1 MNKKYAITGH
11 TSGIGKELFD
21 QLSPDCMGFS
31 KSTGFDITHA
41 KDRYKIIENSK
52 DCHIF
57 INNATSGMGQTLM
70 LIDWFRMWK
79 DTSKVIVN
87 VGSRIADRADAVP
100 RTDLLVYQSEKL
112 ILKEMALRLNGVGV
126 CNVLYRSF
134 GYVGTE
140 KILDKYPHF
149 KYPED
154 YITEDE
160 ACNIILS

>member
-1 MNKKYAITGH
+1 MKYAITGH
-11 TSGIGKELFD
+11 TSGIGKSLFS
-21 QLSPDCMGFS
+21 QLSNNCVGFS
-31 KSTGFDITHA
+31 KSSGYDITNSD
-41 KDRYKIIENSK
+41 DRWRILEESK

-154 YITEDE
+154 YISLSE
-160 ACNIILS
+160 ACKIILTDL